1 MCWAVRS
8 VLLAQL
14 ALVLAGAV
22 MISALEKVGI
32 GDALY
37 FAFITGLT
45 IGYGDIVAHTVG
57 GRIVSVSLGVV
68 GITFTGLIVAVA
80 VRALHVADGPEGK
93 IPESD

>member
-1 MCWAVRS
+1 MCWTVRS

-14 ALVLAGAV
+14 ALVFAGAGL
-22 MISALEKVGI
+22 ISALEKVAI

-57 GRIVSVSLGVV
+57 GRIVSVLPGIV
-68 GITFTGLIVAVA
+68 GITFTGLLVAVA
-80 VRALHVADGPEGK
+80 VRALQAADQEILK
-93 IPESD
+93 SD